1 MAPSSSMVDFID
13 GACGRICVRKGR
25 PVISVCIPVG
35 PYPWYKKYLPE
46 CLESVRAQTVQPAA
60 VVLVD
65 DMAGLTEKDLEGLGV
80 TVNISEYGED
90 NPQEFAVAED
100 TRVLVWRAPW
110 RLGIPAVANV
120 AYALA
125 PTDLAFQL
133 SCDDRLMPNCIEKL
147 TEAWAKHK
155 DPLGF
160 YWVDIEYSTGEK
172 QSLPCGHAMIHK
184 ALWKHTGGYPPESGV
199 GACDHIFMNWALQHP
214 DDIHLIHVD
223 GGVLYWHR
231 EHEEQY
237 TKHQMVYP
245 TAIAEVREGFNKRW
259 EPIEGKWGRCEP

>member
-1 MAPSSSMVDFID
+1 M
-13 GACGRICVRKGR
+13 
-25 PVISVCIPVG
+25 ISVCIPVG
-35 PYPWYKKYLPE
+35 PYPHYKRYLAE

-65 DMAGLTEKDLEGLGV
+65 DMAGLTEKDLEPLKGPTDSIVDWRMDAGMAVPQCEGPVLWRAIRETDIG
-80 TVNISEYGED
+80 TENII
-90 NPQEFAVAED
+90 FA
-100 TRVLVWRAPW
+100 RVWRAPW
-110 RLGIPAVANV
+110 RLGIPACANV

-133 SCDDRLMPNCIEKL
+133 SCDDKLKPNCIEMLQK
-147 TEAWAKHK
+147 AWEKHK

-160 YWVDIEYSTGEK
+160 YWVDLEYSTGEK

-184 ALWKHTGGYPPESGV
+184 ALWRHTGGYPPESGV

-223 GGVLYWHR
+223 GGVVYWHR
-231 EHEEQY
+231 EHEAQY

-259 EPIEGKWGRCEP
+259 EPIEGKWGRYEP